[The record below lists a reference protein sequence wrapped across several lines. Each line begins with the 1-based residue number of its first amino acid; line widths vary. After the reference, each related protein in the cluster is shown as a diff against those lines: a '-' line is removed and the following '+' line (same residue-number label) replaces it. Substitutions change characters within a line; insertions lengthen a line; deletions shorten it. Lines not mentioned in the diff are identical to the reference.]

1 MLGKLV
7 PCGGGAPIPL
17 VKATLV
23 VGRSPDCDLT
33 IACQSVSGRHCE
45 LQFQQGFWWV
55 RDLDS
60 KNGTT
65 VNGVRREKQR
75 VAPNEV
81 LSIGRQRF
89 VVVYQSAE
97 KSSRPSAVNDV
108 SESLAFDLLTGG
120 DISNVVA
127 SSMPAPS
134 SPIKPSAPSPSRRPT
149 DTAVLGKLIPCG
161 GGDPIT
167 LIHPELIVGRN
178 RDCDVSLRFP
188 DVSGTHCKL
197 TWQDGYWFVLDLNS
211 SNGTWV
217 NGNRCQK
224 KCLLPECVLALAKHR
239 FTVQYT
245 LSGEHPPPEERE
257 NPFAQSLLEKAG
269 LTKHFSDGR
278 LTTRWRDG
286 DDPDRR
292 QRYTLD

>member
-1 MLGKLV
+1 M
-7 PCGGGAPIPL
+7 PL
-17 VKATLV
+17 MKATLV
-23 VGRSPDCDLT
+23 VGRRPDCDLT
-33 IACQSVSGRHCE
+33 IACKTVSGRHCE
-45 LQFQQGFWWV
+45 LQFEQGSWWV

-60 KNGTT
+60 RNGTT

-75 VAPNEV
+75 VAPNDV
-81 LSIGRQRF
+81 LSFGRQRF
-89 VVVYQSAE
+89 IVVYQPAE
-97 KSSRPSAVNDV
+97 KSPRPTATNEAI
-108 SESLAFDLLTGG
+108 ESLAFDFLTGG
-120 DISNVVA
+120 DVSAVPV
-127 SSMPAPS
+127 SSSPLPAPS
-134 SPIKPSAPSPSRRPT
+134 PPLEPPAPTPSLRPT
-149 DTAVLGKLIPCG
+149 DTAILGKLIPCG

-167 LIHPELIVGRN
+167 LLHPELIVGRN

-217 NGNRCQK
+217 NGDRCQK
-224 KCLLPECVLALAKHR
+224 KCLLPESVLALAKHR
-239 FTVQYT
+239 FTVHYT
-245 LSGEHPPPEERE
+245 PSGEHSPPEERE

-278 LTTRWRDG
+278 LTGRWRDE
-286 DDPDRR
+286 DDTDRR